1 MNTNRTNELARKIS
15 RWLLLGLFAVI
26 AGPPLLVAFLGLL
39 VVVCCCL
46 LALVLWI
53 GMSIAP
59 YADVLLVQVLVPLVI
74 AVVFAPEPTKRLLP
88 RLPGKR
94 RARS

>member
-1 MNTNRTNELARKIS
+1 MRDFIERIEDELP
-15 RWLLLGLFAVI
+15 GT
-26 AGPPLLVAFLGLL
+26 
-39 VVVCCCL
+39 VVVADMEAGL
-46 LALVLWI
+46 EHLSRSGGTLA
-53 GMSIAP
+53 

-74 AVVFAPEPTKRLLP
+74 AVVFAPEPTKSLLP